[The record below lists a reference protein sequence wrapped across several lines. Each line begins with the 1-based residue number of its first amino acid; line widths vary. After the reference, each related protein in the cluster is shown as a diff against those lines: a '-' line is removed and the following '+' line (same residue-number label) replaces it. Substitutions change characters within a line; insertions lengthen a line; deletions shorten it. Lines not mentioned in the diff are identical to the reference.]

1 MPKLYKPHQGGDLL
15 QKENFWLC
23 QRRAGFMS
31 SCTPRTVS
39 MIQLKAGWA
48 IGRIEC
54 LNILLMVLVALWL
67 LKNTG
72 FNEPLQGPSDVQLI

>member
-1 MPKLYKPHQGGDLL
+1 
-15 QKENFWLC
+15 
-23 QRRAGFMS
+23 
-31 SCTPRTVS
+31 

-54 LNILLMVLVALWL
+54 LNILLMVLIALWL